1 MEITNTQGAPNEA
14 DLSLKPIPLVKF
26 TIQRPRMLLNTGFG
40 EEIDDC
46 YVYVWLIKGVRKN
59 ILIDAGVD
67 VNIMR
72 SIGYTCEE
80 VGSISE
86 GLKEE
91 GLSPEDID
99 IIIITHLHQDH
110 MAICKD
116 FPNARLIVQKKE
128 LDAALDLTA
137 PPSVKKGYPQQVI
150 RPLFEANKFEVID
163 GDKEI
168 EPGVQ
173 VMLTPGHTLG
183 SQSVVIQSGEKK
195 VIVTGFCC
203 IDENFYPKD
212 PNVEMIA
219 GGIYVNIF
227 DAWESQK
234 KIKEMADIVVA
245 CHDRK
250 FLEMKSIA

>member
-1 MEITNTQGAPNEA
+1 MGNSAKDSKELG
-14 DLSLKPIPLVKF
+14 LSLKPIPLVRF
-26 TIQRPRMLLNTGFG
+26 TIQKSRMLLNTGFG

-46 YVYVWLIKGVRKN
+46 YVYVWLVKGASKN
-59 ILIDAGVD
+59 ILIDAGVE
-67 VNIMR
+67 VSIMR
-72 SIGYTCEE
+72 SIGYTCDD

-110 MAICKD
+110 MALCKD

-128 LDAALDLTA
+128 LDAALDVTA
-137 PPSVKKGYPQQVI
+137 PPSVTRGYPQQVI
-150 RPLFEANKFEVID
+150 RPLFEANRFEVVD

-168 EPGVQ
+168 EPGIR

-183 SQSVVIQSGEKK
+183 GQSVVIQAGDQK
-195 VIVTGFCC
+195 VVITGFCC

-212 PNVEMIA
+212 PKVEMIA
-219 GGIYVNIF
+219 GGIYVNIY

-234 KIKEMADIVVA
+234 KIKETADIVVA
-245 CHDRK
+245 CHAKK
-250 FLEMKSIA
+250 FLEMKTIP

>member
-1 MEITNTQGAPNEA
+1 MSNLEKAANEV
-14 DLSLKPIPLVKF
+14 DLSLKPIPLVRF
-26 TIQRPRMLLNTGFG
+26 TIQKSRMLLNTGFG

-46 YVYVWLIKGVRKN
+46 YVYVWLVRGSTKN
-59 ILIDAGVD
+59 ILIDAGVE
-67 VNIMR
+67 VSIMR

-86 GLKEE
+86 GLKQE

-110 MAICKD
+110 MAMCKD
-116 FPNARLIVQKKE
+116 FPTARLIVQKRE
-128 LDAALDLTA
+128 LDSALDLTA
-137 PPSVKKGYPQQVI
+137 PPSVKRGYPQEVI
-150 RPLFEANKFEVID
+150 RPLFEANRFEVID

-168 EPGVQ
+168 EPGIQ

-183 SQSVVIQSGEKK
+183 SQSVMIQAGERK
-195 VIVTGFCC
+195 VVLTGFCC
-203 IDENFYPKD
+203 VDENFYPKD
-212 PNVEMIA
+212 PNVDMIA

-234 KIKEMADIVVA
+234 RIKEMADIVVA

-250 FLEMKSIA
+250 FLEMKSIP

>member
-1 MEITNTQGAPNEA
+1 MSNPEKAANEIH
-14 DLSLKPIPLVKF
+14 LSLKPIPLVKF
-26 TIQRPRMLLNTGFG
+26 TIQKSRMLLNTGFG

-46 YVYVWLIKGVRKN
+46 YVYVWLIRGSTKK

-67 VNIMR
+67 VAIMR
-72 SIGYTCEE
+72 SIGYTCED
-80 VGSISE
+80 VGSIAE

-110 MAICKD
+110 MAMCKD
-116 FPNARLIVQKKE
+116 FPNARLIVQKRE
-128 LDAALDLTA
+128 LDSALDLTA
-137 PPSVKKGYPQQVI
+137 PPSVKRGYPQQVI
-150 RPLFEANKFEVID
+150 RPLFEADRFEVID

-168 EPGVQ
+168 EPGIR

-183 SQSVVIQSGEKK
+183 SQSVMIQAGNKK

-203 IDENFYPKD
+203 VDENFYPKD
-212 PNVEMIA
+212 RNVDMIA

-227 DAWESQK
+227 DGWESQK

-250 FLEMKSIA
+250 FLEVKSIP

>member
-1 MEITNTQGAPNEA
+1 MSNPERAANEVN
-14 DLSLKPIPLVKF
+14 LSLKPIPLVKF
-26 TIQRPRMLLNTGFG
+26 TIQKPRMLLNTGFG

-46 YVYVWLIKGVRKN
+46 YVYAWLVRGASKN
-59 ILIDAGVD
+59 ILIDAGVE
-67 VNIMR
+67 VSIMR

-110 MAICKD
+110 MAMCKD
-116 FPNARLIVQKKE
+116 FPNARLIIQKRE
-128 LDAALDLTA
+128 LDAALDLNA

-150 RPLFEANKFEVID
+150 RPLFEANRFEVID

-168 EPGVQ
+168 EPGIQ

-183 SQSVVIQSGEKK
+183 SQSVMIQAGDKN

-203 IDENFYPKD
+203 VEENFYPKD

-219 GGIYVNIF
+219 GGI
-227 DAWESQK
+227 
-234 KIKEMADIVVA
+234 
-245 CHDRK
+245 
-250 FLEMKSIA
+250 

>member
-1 MEITNTQGAPNEA
+1 MSNPERAANEVN
-14 DLSLKPIPLVKF
+14 LSLKPIPLVKF
-26 TIQRPRMLLNTGFG
+26 TIQKPRMLLNTGFG

-46 YVYVWLIKGVRKN
+46 YVYVWLVKGASKN
-59 ILIDAGVD
+59 ILIDAGVE
-67 VNIMR
+67 VSIMR

-91 GLSPEDID
+91 GLSPDEID

-110 MAICKD
+110 AAMCKD
-116 FPNARLIVQKKE
+116 FPRARLIVQKKE
-128 LDAALDLTA
+128 LESALDVDA
-137 PPSVKKGYPQQVI
+137 PPSVTKGYPQQVI
-150 RPLFEANKFEVID
+150 RPLYDGNRFEVVD

-168 EPGVQ
+168 EAGIT

-183 SQSVVIQSGEKK
+183 SQSVMIQAGDKN

-203 IDENFYPKD
+203 VEENFYPKD

-250 FLEMKSIA
+250 FLEMKSIP